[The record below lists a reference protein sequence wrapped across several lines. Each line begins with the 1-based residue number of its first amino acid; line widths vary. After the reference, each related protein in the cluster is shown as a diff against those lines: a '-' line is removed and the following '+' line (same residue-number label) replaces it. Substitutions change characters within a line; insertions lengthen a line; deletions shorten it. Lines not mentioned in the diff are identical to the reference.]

1 MLLFAALAAGI
12 FVYLL
17 LGYITGYVPKS
28 FFTAKPRR
36 AKQVRVSGQA
46 WLHQAGISASPLQF
60 WGSAIGAGAVTF
72 VLVAALSRTWVV
84 ALVPAIAVGF
94 LPRVYY
100 GWKRTK
106 ANAAKTEAW
115 PDALRSLVS
124 GISASQSL
132 HTALKS
138 LATGGPIPLRPVFAR
153 YAALAS
159 TLDQRAA
166 LEAIKEELSDPL
178 SDRVIEVLI
187 VASEAGPA
195 VVLDI
200 LRDLA
205 EASTKDLQLLERLRT
220 AQSEQQLNA
229 RAVFVLPFVLLIL
242 MTATNSDFRAFYG
255 TPLGILLVL
264 VGTLMLVG
272 GMAFIRR
279 LSRIPAEPR
288 VFTAEATP

>member
-1 MLLFAALAAGI
+1 MLLIAALAAGV

-17 LGYITGYVPKS
+17 LGYFTGYVPKS
-28 FFTAKPRR
+28 FFTAKPKAAKRR
-36 AKQVRVSGQA
+36 RVSTQA
-46 WLHQAGISASPLQF
+46 WLHQAGVTASPAQF
-60 WGSAIGAGAVTF
+60 WGASIGAGAITF
-72 VLVAALSRTWVV
+72 VLVSALAGTWVV

-94 LPRVYY
+94 LPRTYY

-132 HTALKS
+132 HTALRS
-138 LATGGPIPLRPVFAR
+138 LATGGPVPLRPVFAR
-153 YAALAS
+153 YSALAS

-166 LEAIKEELSDPL
+166 LEAVKEELSDPL

-187 VASEAGPA
+187 VAAEAGPA

-205 EASTKDLQLLERLRT
+205 EASTKDIQLIERLRT
-220 AQSEQQLNA
+220 AQGEQKLNA
-229 RAVFVLPFVLLIL
+229 RAVFVLPFVLLIM
-242 MTATNSDFRAFYG
+242 MTASNPDFKRFYSSPFG
-255 TPLGILLVL
+255 LLLVV
-264 VGTLMLVG
+264 VGTGMLLG
-272 GMAFIRR
+272 GMAIIRK
-279 LSRIPAEPR
+279 LSKLPTEPR
-288 VFTAEATP
+288 VFATKGAA